1 MNSGAQMLLQF
12 RGLGGRI
19 SWDEGPLGARASR
32 PHPEA
37 MPICKPNMVYTV
49 PPNVGA
55 TLVVARVVVAR

>member
-1 MNSGAQMLLQF
+1 MLLQF
-12 RGLGGRI
+12 GALGVTM
-19 SWDEGPLGARASR
+19 SWDEGFLGARASR

-37 MPICKPNMVYTV
+37 MPMCKPNMVYTV